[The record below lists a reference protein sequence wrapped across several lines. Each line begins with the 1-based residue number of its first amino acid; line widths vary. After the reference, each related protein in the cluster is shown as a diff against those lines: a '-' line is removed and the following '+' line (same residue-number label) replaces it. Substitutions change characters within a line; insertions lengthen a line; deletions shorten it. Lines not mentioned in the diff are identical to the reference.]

1 MLSTFRL
8 LGPSSIIDLPM
19 RESVINEIRAT
30 ASSKY
35 YSAVCGRL
43 RDCTV
48 THQITGGGKNRG
60 THRRTGALLYDEPSQ
75 TLQPHLGAALNDC
88 HLRFNVVVHWSYFCW
103 LYCTWLS
110 ICFGRAPSVGC
121 ERNNKFR
128 KPRNV
133 FFTLNSAHVANC
145 CENFT
150 MGIDRSRLNLCCF
163 GLNFGDTV
171 YRREVVKL
179 RWRDALHDSWKR
191 LRLCLPWNWPFIDR
205 AQTGARKTQDQK
217 MKDQV
222 TGGGKC
228 RTGIR
233 RTKSPSIKSV
243 TWSYIIYL
251 YWRLWTQA
259 TASTISVYMYV
270 QCRHLY
276 EKH

>member
-1 MLSTFRL
+1 MTNPVRRCNRISAPLSTTVTFDLMLSY
-8 LGPSSIIDLPM
+8 ID
-19 RESVINEIRAT
+19 RIFV
-30 ASSKY
+30 
-35 YSAVCGRL
+35 G
-43 RDCTV
+43 CTV
-48 THQITGGGKNRG
+48 HDFQFASVEHHRLAVSAIISSENR
-60 THRRTGALLYDEPSQ
+60 EM
-75 TLQPHLGAALNDC
+75 
-88 HLRFNVVVHWSYFCW
+88 
-103 LYCTWLS
+103 
-110 ICFGRAPSVGC
+110 
-121 ERNNKFR
+121 
-128 KPRNV
+128 

-150 MGIDRSRLNLCCF
+150 MGIDLSRLNLCCF

-171 YRREVVKL
+171 YRREVVKP

-222 TGGGKC
+222 TRGGKC

-259 TASTISVYMYV
+259 TASTCMSSVDIFMKNIKSLKPFNFNNSNQLMPV
-270 QCRHLY
+270 LRFQQSRRDN
-276 EKH
+276 